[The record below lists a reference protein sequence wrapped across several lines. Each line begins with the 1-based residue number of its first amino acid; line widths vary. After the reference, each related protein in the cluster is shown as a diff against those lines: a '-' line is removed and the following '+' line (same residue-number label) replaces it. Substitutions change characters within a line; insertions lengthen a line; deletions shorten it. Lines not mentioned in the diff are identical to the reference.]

1 MIENILKNRK
11 HVREYDQTADIPE
24 SLIDSLLQKT
34 WAVTPS
40 KNNFMPYTVH
50 VLGPKHQMYKEL
62 VYMLAV
68 SNENH
73 MNSFNSI
80 RDIDNTNPNYINIL
94 SCSYLLIFTMR
105 LETQPNLF
113 QQKQI
118 QNGIY
123 YEATDPRKLNDMS
136 DTASLEV
143 GLFANT
149 FSGMCLENNI
159 DTSYTLC
166 FKRELEYWRELPFV
180 KRMPLLIVTVGK
192 AKTYRQDIAKKE
204 GWAQYDLRPNYER
217 IVSFIK

>member
-11 HVREYDQTADIPE
+11 HVREYDSNANIPK
-24 SLIDSLLQKT
+24 SLIDLLLQKT
-34 WAVTPS
+34 WAITPS

-50 VLGPKHQMYKEL
+50 VLGPEHQMYKEM
-62 VYMLAV
+62 VYLLAV
-68 SNENH
+68 SNENY
-73 MNSFNSI
+73 MNSFNPI
-80 RDIDNTNPNYINIL
+80 RDIDNVNPNYKNIL

-113 QQKQI
+113 QQQQI
-118 QNGIY
+118 QKGIY
-123 YEATDPRKLNDMS
+123 YEATDFKKLNDMS

-149 FSGMCLENNI
+149 FSGLCLENDI

-166 FKRELEYWRELPFV
+166 FRRNLEYWKELPFV
-180 KRMPLLIVTVGK
+180 KRLPLLIITVGK

-204 GWAQYDLRPNYER
+204 GWAQNDLKPSYER
-217 IVSFIK
+217 IVNFVN